1 MSMFMSPFLLSLL
14 LSLTPSSFLPFFL
27 QCLCFR
33 IFAFWER
40 SIIMRK
46 TLYFREVQGSTR
58 AYCGASDL
66 QPGQSGKQVMEES
79 KGGQTWAEMWG
90 THWEH
95 DWEPLWCVSASVH
108 LCLYLEMIRCVCVCG
123 CLVFVSLSMG
133 TVACCWPHVPSSG
146 RSLAV
151 LWANEEFMSHGIPLG
166 PVLPGGAN
174 C

>member
-1 MSMFMSPFLLSLL
+1 MFIMSMFMSPFLLSLL

-95 DWEPLWCVSASVH
+95 DWEPLWCVSASAFVF
-108 LCLYLEMIRCVCVCG
+108 ISGNDKVCVCLWLSG
-123 CLVFVSLSMG
+123 ICLSLHGYS
-133 TVACCWPHVPSSG
+133 CLL
-146 RSLAV
+146 LASRAFQ
-151 LWANEEFMSHGIPLG
+151 WQK
-166 PVLPGGAN
+166 PGSAVG
-174 C
+174 